1 MMRKILLFLAGSCL
15 ILASCDVN
23 SNQEAQD
30 QAKARIDSSVNAKI
44 SQQQAALA
52 NKNDSIINA
61 LAKKKAE
68 EMEADNRKHT
78 NTNIQ
83 PGKTTKSKADTNV
96 RHTQ

>member
-1 MMRKILLFLAGSCL
+1 MRKILLFLAGSCL
-15 ILASCDVN
+15 LL
-23 SNQEAQD
+23 AQD

-68 EMEADNRKHT
+68 EMEADKRKHN
-78 NTNIQ
+78 NTPNQ
-83 PGKTTKSKADTNV
+83 PGKTNNSNADTN
-96 RHTQ
+96 TQHSK